1 MGYYMASSIIVT
13 DKNNRTL
20 PTETVTVVSDHV
32 GDVIER
38 FEELLRLVGA
48 IGKHDFLMVTTE
60 IGNDI
65 KESA

>member
-1 MGYYMASSIIVT
+1 MGYYMAASIIVT

-20 PTETVTVVSDHV
+20 PTETVTVVSDHI
-32 GDVIER
+32 GDVVER

-48 IGKHDFLMVTTE
+48 IGPRDFLIVTTE
-60 IGNDI
+60 VGNDI